1 LQYVAFDFQFCY
13 SSSTYQKG
21 PGIVDTLKVIASQLS
36 RWGYRITPQRMMI
49 LESIE
54 NSDTHIT
61 AENIY
66 AQVITKYPKVNISTV
81 YRTLDLLQQLGLIYE
96 IDLGEGKVG
105 YHPENK
111 GHHHHL
117 ICRKCNSI
125 IDISESALFSVK
137 AVLLQAFNFDADLRH
152 LALFGLCEKCRE
164 D

>member
-1 LQYVAFDFQFCY
+1 VNKPRD
-13 SSSTYQKG
+13 
-21 PGIVDTLKVIASQLS
+21 IAGQLS
-36 RWGYRITPQRMMI
+36 RQGYRITPQRMMI
-49 LESIE
+49 LESID

-61 AENIY
+61 AEDIY
-66 AQVITKYPKVNISTV
+66 AQVIKKYPRVNISTV
-81 YRTLDLLQQLGLIYE
+81 YRTLDLLKQLGFIYE

-125 IDISESALFSVK
+125 IDINESALFSVK
-137 AVLLQAFNFDADLRH
+137 AVLLQAFNFDADLKH